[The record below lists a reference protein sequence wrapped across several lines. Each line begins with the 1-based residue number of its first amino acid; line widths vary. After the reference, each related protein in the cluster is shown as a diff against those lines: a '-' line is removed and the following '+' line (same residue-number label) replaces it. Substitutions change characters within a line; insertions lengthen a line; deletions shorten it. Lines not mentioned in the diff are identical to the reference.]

1 MPIERRDAPKKQTN
15 GRRSQSSDSKRWWE
29 APKGASA
36 RRLVNWAM
44 DIETTQWP
52 QRFANLTYY
61 KYMTGRAV
69 NPGFNYS
76 MVSRPSS
83 VSAAYGRSVWR
94 PPSLNAMAQCDD
106 VLANRVY
113 KSRPFISVC
122 PIAGDFSARV
132 KSKKLTRWLDAAF
145 YDLDI
150 WNVVELCGQDSR
162 MYGTAYVKVDVGSDK
177 MPRLTR
183 ICDDEVLLDETECS
197 VSDEPRTF
205 GTRFFVS
212 RDEIMAQFGDTPEAI
227 EAINA
232 APSASLGFYFGSDLD
247 VSDVIVLLEAWHLG
261 VMDKPGRHVLA
272 VGNYALT
279 DEKYKADHFPI
290 AKLVYKKLSSG
301 WRGQGLAEQVLP
313 LQRALERVGAAF
325 DENIQRM
332 SWPKVGIE
340 SSSAVN
346 EAALAAKSGGT
357 FKYTQTMPKFVTPEA
372 ITGDQFA
379 YQRTLIQQ
387 IRERVG
393 ISDQA
398 ASGVKTPGLNSG
410 LAIERQAQIDD
421 GRHVELSLHLEDFVR
436 DIGVLLIEAAEI
448 CKPSVTLPG
457 RRAQQINW
465 ADVNMAKSSYWLRP
479 FPMSSLPQSIAGRT
493 EIIEQWAAQG
503 RISKATQ
510 NRLEQVPDI
519 DGYLDLVNAA
529 AESVEAALDRMVEE
543 GDYEPPTPFA
553 DLQDQIAMAQSRYLF
568 EKDQGDTPRDR
579 LDLILQYIA
588 ATQELIEDAA
598 GPANTNAGPGMPA
611 QALPAA
617 PQGALPPMP
626 GAGGGFGMQPPAG
639 PAPVPTPYPLAP
651 NLAPPVAVAA

>member
-205 GTRFFVS
+205 GYRVFVS

-232 APSASLGFYFGSDLD
+232 APSANLGFYFGSDLD

-325 DENIQRM
+325 DENIQRVG
-332 SWPKVGIE
+332 WPRVGIE
-340 SSSAVN
+340 SGSNVN
-346 EAALAAKSGGT
+346 EAALAAKSAGT
-357 FKYTQTMPKFVTPEA
+357 FKYTQTLPQFINPQA
-372 ITGDQFA
+372 ITADQFA

-457 RRAQQINW
+457 RRAQQIKW
-465 ADVNMAKSSYWLRP
+465 SDVNMAKSSYWLRP

-529 AESVEAALDRMVEE
+529 AESVEAALDRMIEE

-598 GPANTNAGPGMPA
+598 GPANINAGPGMPT

>member
-1 MPIERRDAPKKQTN
+1 M
-15 GRRSQSSDSKRWWE
+15 
-29 APKGASA
+29 
-36 RRLVNWAM
+36 NWAM
-44 DIETTQWP
+44 DIESTTWN
-52 QRFANLTYY
+52 QRFANFTYY
-61 KYMTGRAV
+61 RYMTGRAT
-69 NPGFNYS
+69 NSAYNFS
-76 MVSRPSS
+76 LVSRPSS
-83 VSAAYGRSVWR
+83 VSSSYGRSVWR

-132 KSKKLTRWLDAAF
+132 KAKKLTRWLDAAF

-162 MYGTAYVKVDVGSDK
+162 MYGTAYVKVDVGPDK

-183 ICDDEVLLDETECS
+183 FCDDEVMLDETECA
-197 VSDEPRTF
+197 VSDEPRTLGIRVF
-205 GTRFFVS
+205 LS
-212 RDEIMAQFGDTPEAI
+212 RDEVMATFGNTPEAVA
-227 EAINA
+227 AIA
-232 APSASLGFYFGSDLD
+232 DAPSASFGFYFGNDID

-261 VMDKPGRHVLA
+261 VGDKPGRHVLS
-272 VGNYALT
+272 VGDYALT
-279 DEKYKADHFPI
+279 DEKYKPDHFPI

-325 DENIQRM
+325 DENIQRVA
-332 SWPKVGIE
+332 WPKVGIE
-340 SSSAVN
+340 SSSSVN
-346 EAALAAKSGGT
+346 ESALAAKSAGT
-357 FKYTQTMPKFVTPEA
+357 FKYTQTLPHFFIPEA
-372 ITGDQFA
+372 ISADQFA

-398 ASGVKTPGLNSG
+398 ASGMKTPGLNSG

-436 DIGVLLIEAAEI
+436 DIGVLLIEAAEK
-448 CKPSVTLPG
+448 CHPSVTLPG

-465 ADVNMAKSSYWLRP
+465 SDVNMAQSSYWLRP

-510 NRLEQVPDI
+510 NRLEQIPDI

-529 AESVEAALDRMVEE
+529 QESIEQALDKMVEDGE
-543 GDYEPPTPFA
+543 YEPPTPFA
-553 DLQDQIAMAQSRYLF
+553 DLQDQVAMAQSRYLF
-568 EKDQGDTPRDR
+568 EKSQGDTPRDR
-579 LDLILQYIA
+579 LDMILQYIA
-588 ATQELIEDAA
+588 ATQELIEDAT
-598 GPANTNAGPGMPA
+598 PANDVGAAGPGMPV
-611 QALPAA
+611 QALPAG
-617 PQGALPPMP
+617 PGGGGQPALPPMAP
-626 GAGGGFGMQPPAG
+626 PGFGIQPPGG
-639 PAPVPTPYPLAP
+639 PAPVAQPYPLLPNIPPGPAP
-651 NLAPPVAVAA
+651 AMAA